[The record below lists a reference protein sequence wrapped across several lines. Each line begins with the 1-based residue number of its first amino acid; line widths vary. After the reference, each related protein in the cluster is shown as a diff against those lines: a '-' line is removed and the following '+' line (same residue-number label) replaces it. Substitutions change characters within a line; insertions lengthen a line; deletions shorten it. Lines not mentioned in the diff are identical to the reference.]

1 MTHLE
6 TQTAISDPMSVALVV
21 VLGLSTLGRAAEGD
35 GAIPPP
41 GAMANAMKDPA
52 MLEQAMKMMQN
63 PLVMQQMRVMMA
75 DPAVK
80 ARMRKMLQRLGEDSP
95 IEGAGKLAN
104 DDAALDA
111 LFERMQVRTA
121 CQK

>member
-1 MTHLE
+1 MKL
-6 TQTAISDPMSVALVV
+6 IALVV
-21 VLGLSTLGRAAEGD
+21 LLGSTFGDAVEGD
-35 GAIPPP
+35 AVPPP

-111 LFERMQVRTA
+111 LFERMQVRTCKA
-121 CQK
+121 RQNENRMARSRIDC

>member
-1 MTHLE
+1 
-6 TQTAISDPMSVALVV
+6 
-21 VLGLSTLGRAAEGD
+21 
-35 GAIPPP
+35 
-41 GAMANAMKDPA
+41 MANAMKDPA